1 MRYVLDASVGVQY
14 LLVEKDTV
22 KARQLRD
29 DFNNGIHELL
39 APDVFPIEVL
49 NVLTKAQRKGWITP
63 QDGAIL
69 ADACLDGLP
78 ILHDLLSLLPRAYEL
93 SSLTRSAVY
102 DCLYVALA
110 EREGCD
116 LVTADEKL
124 VNNLPGYP
132 VLLLSTL

>member
-1 MRYVLDASVGVQY
+1 MRYVLDASVGVQC
-14 LLVEKDTV
+14 LLVEKDTA

-29 DFNNGIHELL
+29 DFNNGIHKLL
-39 APDVFPIEVL
+39 APGVFPIEVL
-49 NVLTKAQRKGWITP
+49 NVLTKAQRKGRITH

-78 ILHDLLSLLPRAYEL
+78 NLHDSHSLLPKAYEL

>member
-1 MRYVLDASVGVQY
+1 MRYILDASVGVQC
-14 LLVEKDTV
+14 LLIEKDTF

-49 NVLTKAQRKGWITP
+49 NVLTKAERKGRITP
-63 QDGAIL
+63 QDGALL
-69 ADACLDGLP
+69 ADACLNSLP
-78 ILHDLLSLLPRAYEL
+78 ILQDSLSLLPRAYEL

-124 VNNLPGYP
+124 VNNLAGYP
-132 VLLLSTL
+132 VRLLSTL

>member
-1 MRYVLDASVGVQY
+1 MRYILDASVGVQC
-14 LLVEKDTV
+14 LLVEIDTV

-39 APDVFPIEVL
+39 APDVFPVEVL
-49 NVLTKAQRKGWITP
+49 NVLTKAERKGRIAP
-63 QDGAIL
+63 QDGALL
-69 ADACLDGLP
+69 ADACLNSLP
-78 ILHDLLSLLPRAYEL
+78 ILHDSLSLLPRAYEL
-93 SSLTRSAVY
+93 SSQTRSAVY

-116 LVTADEKL
+116 LITADEKL
-124 VNNLPGYP
+124 VNNLAGYP